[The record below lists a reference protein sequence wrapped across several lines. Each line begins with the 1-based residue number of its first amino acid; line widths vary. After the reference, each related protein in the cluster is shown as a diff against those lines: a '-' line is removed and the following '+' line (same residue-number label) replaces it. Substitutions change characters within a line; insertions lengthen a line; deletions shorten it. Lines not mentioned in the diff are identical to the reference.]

1 MACDPCFRTVHQTAS
16 QTAALQRR
24 LWSPVSTCPGLAGMM
39 PACGGP
45 PSGFAMHCRSMCR
58 GSVAVPAN
66 SRNKPRATAPS
77 VCQAPG
83 KAAPVEAH
91 SDGRR
96 LCTENARISARRSL
110 NPRRRAPRGGREV
123 MTKFLSPL
131 GLADWALSGALAASG
146 HFAVVLTAAHPQH
159 GKAGL
164 VQTFPA

>member
-1 MACDPCFRTVHQTAS
+1 
-16 QTAALQRR
+16 
-24 LWSPVSTCPGLAGMM
+24 
-39 PACGGP
+39 
-45 PSGFAMHCRSMCR
+45 MHCRSMCR

-96 LCTENARISARRSL
+96 LCTENARISARHSL
-110 NPRRRAPRGGREV
+110 NPRRRASRGGREV